1 MEIIRIK
8 INKILDIMLTPREIY
23 SEFQNKIIDK
33 RSASESLI
41 NLVENSR
48 DEELREESVKYIKKI
63 GLKNQSTFEFL
74 ENLFISD
81 LNANIRGAAFKAI
94 KKNFKEKA
102 IKPALYAIS
111 KERGDNHQILIPVIE
126 FLIENFNPLSCKYL
140 LIQKIKNLDNK
151 SLKYDLNLMNL
162 ENLNLL
168 RLKNIIYDSLLK
180 NSLEDLYFHR
190 RKIPFAVDLDYID

>member
-8 INKILDIMLTPREIY
+8 ITKILEIMLTPREIY

-33 RSASESLI
+33 KSASEVLI
-41 NLVENSR
+41 NLAENSQ
-48 DEELREESVKYIKKI
+48 DDNLREESINYIKKI
-63 GLKNQSTFEFL
+63 GLKNQSIFEFL

-81 LNANIRGAAFKAI
+81 LNEHIRNAAFNAI
-94 KKNFKEKA
+94 KKNFKDKA

-111 KERGDNHQILIPVIE
+111 KEESFSILIPVIE
-126 FLIENFNPLSCKYL
+126 FLIENFNPLSCKDL
-140 LIQKIKNLDNK
+140 LIKKIKNLDKK
-151 SLKYDLNLMNL
+151 SLKHDLNLMKL

-168 RLKNIIYDSLLK
+168 RLKNIIYDSLLR
-180 NSLEDLYFHR
+180 NSLENLYFHR

>member
-1 MEIIRIK
+1 
-8 INKILDIMLTPREIY
+8 MLNPKEIY
-23 SEFQNKIIDK
+23 SEFENKIFGK

-41 NLVENSR
+41 NLVENSQ
-48 DEELREESVKYIKKI
+48 DEELREESIKYIKKI

-94 KKNFKEKA
+94 KKNFKDKA

-111 KERGDNHQILIPVIE
+111 KERHFNILIPVIE
-126 FLIENFNPLSCKYL
+126 FLIENFNPLSCKGL

-151 SLKYDLNLMNL
+151 SLKYDLNLMKL
-162 ENLNLL
+162 DNLNLI
-168 RLKNIIYDSLLK
+168 RLKNIIYDSLLS
-180 NSLEDLYFHR
+180 NSLENLYFHR

>member
-1 MEIIRIK
+1 MEIIKKK
-8 INKILDIMLTPREIY
+8 ITLILEIMLAPREIY

-33 RSASESLI
+33 RSASEVLI
-41 NLVENSR
+41 NLIENSQ
-48 DEELREESVKYIKKI
+48 DEDLREESIEYLKKI
-63 GLKNQSTFEFL
+63 GLKNQDIFEFL

-81 LNANIRGAAFKAI
+81 ENANIRGVAGKAI
-94 KKNFKEKA
+94 MKNFKEKA

-111 KERGDNHQILIPVIE
+111 RERGLILIPIIE
-126 FLIENFNPLSCKYL
+126 FLIKNFNPFSCKDV

-151 SLKYDLNLMNL
+151 FLTYDLNLMNL

-168 RLKNIIYDSLLK
+168 RLKNIIYDSLLR
-180 NSLEDLYFHR
+180 NSLENLYFHR